1 MTDGHSGRAR
11 PGEQPTRS
19 TVTSALLRTLWPLAA
34 VTGLL
39 GLAALAAANSS
50 IGFERIEPPADIVPT
65 LPEPQSAAP
74 AQGQV
79 TAAPET
85 GPTLPDWIP
94 MVGALLCGAV
104 VAVVLGV
111 LVWALVR
118 DLLRRRKGLARST
131 GRRSVRSATETAE
144 EVVAALDAGLV
155 DLSDSDADPRKAVIA
170 CWVRLEQAASAAG
183 VERRPGDTP
192 TELVTRLLG
201 ADRPVSADVL
211 AAFAEVYREAR
222 YATHTV
228 DERMRAQAR
237 SALQRLR
244 TELTTAQG
252 GPVTAGG
259 ERSTRSGAE
268 GRFG

>member
-11 PGEQPTRS
+11 PGEEPARS
-19 TVTSALLRTLWPLAA
+19 TLTSALLRTLWPLAA

-39 GLAALAAANSS
+39 GLAALAAAHSS
-50 IGFERIEPPADIVPT
+50 IGFERIEPPSDIVPT
-65 LPEPQSAAP
+65 LPEQQPAEPPPGQSAASE
-74 AQGQV
+74 AG
-79 TAAPET
+79 AS
-85 GPTLPDWIP
+85 LPDWIP

-104 VAVVLGV
+104 VLVVLGV
-111 LVWALVR
+111 VLWALAR
-118 DLLRRRKGLARST
+118 DLLRRRKALARST

-155 DLSDSDADPRKAVIA
+155 DLSDGDADPRKAVIA
-170 CWVRLEQAASAAG
+170 CWVRLEQAAAAAG

-192 TELVTRLLG
+192 AELVTRLLG
-201 ADRPVSADVL
+201 AGRPVSADVL

-244 TELTTAQG
+244 TELTTAAG
-252 GPVTAGG
+252 TAVAAGS

-268 GRFG
+268 GRLG

>member
-11 PGEQPTRS
+11 PGEEPARS
-19 TVTSALLRTLWPLAA
+19 ALTSTLLRTLWPLAA

-39 GLAALAAANSS
+39 GLAALAAAHSS
-50 IGFERIEPPADIVPT
+50 IGFERIEPPSDVLPT
-65 LPEPQSAAP
+65 LRQPSEPP
-74 AQGQV
+74 VDGRV
-79 TAAPET
+79 TAPGT
-85 GPTLPDWIP
+85 GPTLPEWIP
-94 MVGALLCGAV
+94 MVAALLCGAV
-104 VAVVLGV
+104 VLVVLGV
-111 LVWALVR
+111 LIWTLGR
-118 DLLRRRKGLARST
+118 DLLRRRKGLARGT
-131 GRRSVRSATETAE
+131 GRRSVRSATETAQ

-155 DLSDSDADPRKAVIA
+155 DLSDGDADPRKAVIA
-170 CWVRLEQAASAAG
+170 CWVRLEQAAAAAG

-201 ADRPVSADVL
+201 AGRPVSADVL

-244 TELTTAQG
+244 TELTTPSGSAG
-252 GPVTAGG
+252 TAGG

-268 GRFG
+268 GRLG